1 MMRVWAW
8 VWMRTEST
16 HSGARFQF
24 DRVVVQGEEARYR
37 VTVSWAEAAS
47 LPAGESQITVTLRP
61 NACNV
66 GEPSGA
72 LAPWMRESVT
82 AFARV
87 LAKNYDAEAGWPR
100 LVHRWRPAK

>member
-1 MMRVWAW
+1 MTQAW

-24 DRVVVQGEEARYR
+24 DRIEVEGEQARYR
-37 VTVSWAEAAS
+37 VTVSWPEVAS
-47 LPAGESQITVTLRP
+47 TPAGASQIPVTLRP
-61 NACNV
+61 GDCQV
-66 GEPSGA
+66 GEPSTP
-72 LAPWMRESVT
+72 LAPWMQESVT